1 MSEENITVKIL
12 NLYAMWYHKEM
23 LDETRENPPIL
34 NEFLEVQIKD
44 GNIADLFNSIPELKG
59 IAKAL
64 EL

>member
-1 MSEENITVKIL
+1 MSEENITVKLL

-23 LDETRENPPIL
+23 LNETRENPPTL
-34 NEFLEVQIKD
+34 HEFLDVQIKS
-44 GNIADLFNSIPELKG
+44 GNIRDLFNSIPELKG